1 MPTLTIE
8 QADGQPLEDAVEQ
21 DIRKFEEWFKAKG
34 NDPLVKSEIAILKT
48 YCYYKTKGAEDGT
61 QAGG

>member
-1 MPTLTIE
+1 
-8 QADGQPLEDAVEQ
+8 
-21 DIRKFEEWFKAKG
+21 
-34 NDPLVKSEIAILKT
+34 VKSEIAILKT